1 MDGFAHYEGMGIQ
14 IKQGERIKVMNVTEQ
29 LAGGQGDKVGT
40 AYKLETGEIVYMPE
54 TNQT

>member
-1 MDGFAHYEGMGIQ
+1 MRIQ

-29 LAGGQGDKVGT
+29 HAGGQGDKVGT
-40 AYKLETGEIVYMPE
+40 AYKLEIGEIIYMPE